1 MVRRRNN
8 EPAAS
13 VELSMTSSFEV
24 TWDYLCPFAR
34 NAHEHLAVGLQA
46 GADWDVHFRFFSLAQ
61 GHKTDGDVWG
71 SPADHSGVLAG
82 LAGIVLREQQPD
94 RFLDAHV
101 ALFRA
106 RHDQSLDLRDR
117 QVIVDVLDG
126 VGVDGAAVVEEA
138 LSGWPAERAR
148 AEHEEAVQR
157 WEVFGVPTFI
167 TDDRA
172 VFVRLMHRPEGDA
185 KVAEST
191 IDRVL
196 DLFEGFPELNEYK
209 FTRIPR

>member
-1 MVRRRNN
+1 M
-8 EPAAS
+8 
-13 VELSMTSSFEV
+13 SSPFEV

-46 GADWDVHFRFFSLAQ
+46 GAGWDVHFRFFSLSQAHQ
-61 GHKTDGDVWG
+61 TDGEVWA

-117 QVIVDVLDG
+117 QVIV
-126 VGVDGAAVVEEA
+126 EEA

-148 AEHEEAVQR
+148 AEHNEAVQR

-167 TDDRA
+167 TGDRA
-172 VFVRLMHRPEGDA
+172 VFVRFMHRPDGDA
-185 KVAEST
+185 KVAESA

-196 DLFEGFPELNEYK
+196 DLVDGFPELNEYK
-209 FTRIPR
+209 FTKIDR

>member
-1 MVRRRNN
+1 M
-8 EPAAS
+8 S
-13 VELSMTSSFEV
+13 SSFEV

-46 GADWDVHFRFFSLAQ
+46 GADWDVRFRFFSLSQA
-61 GHKTDGDVWG
+61 HHIDGDVWA
-71 SPADHSGVLAG
+71 SPAEYSGVLAG
-82 LAGIVLREQQPD
+82 LAGIVLREQQPE

-138 LSGWPAERAR
+138 LSGWPAERGR
-148 AEHEEAVQR
+148 AEHEESAQR

-167 TDDRA
+167 TADRA
-172 VFVRLMHRPEGDA
+172 VFVRLMHRPDGDA

-196 DLFEGFPELNEYK
+196 DLIGGFPELNEYK
-209 FTRIPR
+209 FTKIDR

>member
-1 MVRRRNN
+1 M
-8 EPAAS
+8 S
-13 VELSMTSSFEV
+13 SSFEV

-61 GHKTDGDVWG
+61 NHKPDEDVWA
-71 SPADHSGVLAG
+71 SPADHAGVLAG
-82 LAGIVLREQQPD
+82 LAGIVVREQQPD

-106 RHDQSLDLRDR
+106 RHDESLDLRDR
-117 QVIVDVLDG
+117 AVIVGALDSVGLDG
-126 VGVDGAAVVEEA
+126 ASVVTEA
-138 LSGWPAERAR
+138 LGGWPAKRAR
-148 AEHEEAVQR
+148 AEHDEAVER

-167 TDDRA
+167 AGDRA
-172 VFVRLMHRPEGDA
+172 VFARLMHRPEGDV
-185 KVAEST
+185 KVAESA

-196 DLFEGFPELNEYK
+196 DLFDGFPELNEYK
-209 FTRIPR
+209 FTKIPR